1 MEQCETV
8 QASYGCLVGHVC
20 TNFCPITLQH
30 FVVLM
35 SMQTD
40 AYLKKRQIGTLL
52 FGWGHWMGVFGG
64 GALRGVHP
72 KKYTCLPKK
81 ASWVYYDLG
90 EVGTHLIKSA
100 VLSCR

>member
-1 MEQCETV
+1 ML
-8 QASYGCLVGHVC
+8 LVAGHVYLGVRISV
-20 TNFCPITLQH
+20 FDHISATLQ
-30 FVVLM
+30 FQVLM